1 MEESKEQQAIHRFLQ
16 FAIYLSVGIDILM
29 FIYAEKIVASS
40 VSERYGLTLFLER
53 MARMIIYHYPLHSK
67 FFTVI
72 LICLV
77 SIGTLSRKE
86 KDLNPKNA
94 IAYPL
99 AAGLLLLPASV
110 WFYGK
115 QGLWPLPYTSWY
127 DVGYIIC
134 SIVGALLLHIAMDNV
149 SKLIKSKLGKDRWNV
164 EEESFMQPT
173 KPKISPYAVNIPMLF
188 YYKAKVR
195 KGFVLL
201 ENLFR
206 SLLVIGTP
214 GSGKSFSVFMPILRQ
229 LVALEWTL
237 CVFDFKFPD
246 LGKVTYYHY
255 LLAKQQGKCKGYSF
269 HVINLNEPEK
279 SRRINPWRSDYLQT
293 LAEASE
299 TAEALVEAMKK
310 GDKAS
315 GSDQFFTQSAVNF
328 LAACIYFFSKYEDGK
343 YSSFPHVMAFLN
355 RSYDEIFTVLFTN
368 RELES
373 LLSPFATAYK
383 ARAMDQLEGQLG
395 TLKIFISRLA
405 TKETFWVFSGD
416 DFDLKVSNPEEPS
429 ILILASN
436 PNTQSINSA
445 SYSVVVNRLTKLVNT
460 RGNIPVGLVVDEAP
474 VLYLYKVENIISQ
487 ARSNRVAC
495 ILGVQELTMFRQQ
508 YGKEAAAT
516 ITSIVG
522 NVLSG
527 SVRDKETLE
536 WLERLFGK
544 VKQIGES
551 LSIDRTKTS
560 LSLNERLEPL
570 IPAGKIASLKSG
582 EMVGILASEAVE
594 KYTGQFETSAVNCR
608 IDLDLEAIRKEEEA
622 YPELPTF
629 YDFNGRQDEI
639 LLQNFY
645 RINDEVKEIVSRF
658 RPAVPARPAPKG
670 KGSTRPGFPN

>member
-29 FIYAEKIVASS
+29 FIYAEKIEASP
-40 VSERYGLTLFLER
+40 VSDRYGLTLFLER
-53 MARMIIYHYPLHSK
+53 MAKIIIYHYPLHSK
-67 FFTVI
+67 LFTVI

-115 QGLWPLPYTSWY
+115 QGIWPLPYTSWY
-127 DVGYIIC
+127 DLGYIIC
-134 SIVGALLLHIAMDNV
+134 SISGALLLHIAMDNV

-214 GSGKSFSVFMPILRQ
+214 GSGKSFSIFMPILRQ

-373 LLSPFATAYK
+373 LLSPFMTAYK

-570 IPAGKIASLKSG
+570 IPVGKIASLKSG

-608 IDLDLEAIRKEEEA
+608 IDLDLQAIRKEEEA

-629 YDFNGRQDEI
+629 YDFNGRKDEI
-639 LLQNFY
+639 LLQNFH

-670 KGSTRPGFPN
+670 KSSARPGFPN